1 MSAALAI
8 AEPHRD
14 EQHVSLRRADAADCE
29 RVYEYNFAADV
40 RAVSGTQTDV
50 SLPDHKLWY
59 RTRIADPVSPI
70 WIIERG
76 GRACGTIRIDAV
88 NGNNPKISIALAA
101 NARGRGVGRRAI
113 ELACLR
119 WCGALIAEIH
129 ESNAASR
136 ACFIAC
142 GFSKIG
148 RRGELDVFLWSP

>member
-1 MSAALAI
+1 MTAALAI
-8 AEPHRD
+8 VERAQPEL
-14 EQHVSLRRADAADCE
+14 HVSLRRADATDCE

-40 RAVSGTQTDV
+40 RAVSGTHDRV
-50 SLPDHKLWY
+50 SLENHTLWY
-59 RTRIADPVSPI
+59 RARIADPASPI

-76 GRACGTIRIDAV
+76 GRACGTVRIDALP
-88 NGNNPKISIALAA
+88 GSNPKISIALAA

-119 WCGALIAEIH
+119 WCGAVIAEIH

-136 ACFIAC
+136 ACFMAC